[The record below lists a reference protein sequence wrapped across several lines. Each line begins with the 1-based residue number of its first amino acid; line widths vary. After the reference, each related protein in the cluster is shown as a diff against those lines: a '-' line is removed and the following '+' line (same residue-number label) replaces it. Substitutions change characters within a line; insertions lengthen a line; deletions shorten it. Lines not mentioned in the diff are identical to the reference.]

1 MDFRAE
7 GSNSHVQFEILGT
20 SYSETFG
27 KDVKRVS
34 LENFMHT
41 YCTCLLSPGKCTKHL
56 TIVLQVVTV
65 KQKEKEQRHRI
76 RFIRTCVLLFI
87 SISKHI
93 IYYTE

>member
-34 LENFMHT
+34 PEYFIEDIV
-41 YCTCLLSPGKCTKHL
+41 YLS
-56 TIVLQVVTV
+56 V
-65 KQKEKEQRHRI
+65 KDTSSLYLDVWCWK
-76 RFIRTCVLLFI
+76 
-87 SISKHI
+87 
-93 IYYTE
+93 